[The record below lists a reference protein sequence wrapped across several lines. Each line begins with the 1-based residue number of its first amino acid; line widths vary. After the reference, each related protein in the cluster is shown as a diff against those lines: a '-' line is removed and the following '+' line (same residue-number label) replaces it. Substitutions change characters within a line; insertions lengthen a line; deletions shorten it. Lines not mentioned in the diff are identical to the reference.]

1 MPCAL
6 EGING
11 AGLKK
16 GGGGGRSGCRLQL
29 APNSPKANRCKQAKS
44 DGSLF
49 SLGYWRVLA
58 GRPMLVKSQ
67 GWASLLVLR
76 WEYSQMDGRQ
86 VPLVGCCNGWLPFF
100 SRCSF
105 AILPVV
111 VVVAVGVV
119 EYCNLTVT
127 A

>member
-1 MPCAL
+1 MVVAA
-6 EGING
+6 EVDV
-11 AGLKK
+11 
-16 GGGGGRSGCRLQL
+16 GC
-29 APNSPKANRCKQAKS
+29 NSLPTLRKQTVASKPKVM
-44 DGSLF
+44 GHFLG
-49 SLGYWRVLA
+49 LGYWRVLA